1 MHSVIIILGNS
12 KSSVMDKRINRALVE
27 YNKPLY
33 NESDDAESDLVPRK
47 RFILITGT
55 PTETRYMYNYLIEKE
70 VHNGDIAVDDK
81 ACNTVSNLI
90 NSANIITSS
99 LAINPTRITVCTSTY
114 HIKRSIVISRVVMG
128 KWIPIVDYIHT
139 NENVTETE
147 AARENNCL
155 SYFLDTVVARIPMD

>member
-1 MHSVIIILGNS
+1 M
-12 KSSVMDKRINRALVE
+12 
-27 YNKPLY
+27 
-33 NESDDAESDLVPRK
+33 
-47 RFILITGT
+47 
-55 PTETRYMYNYLIEKE
+55 
-70 VHNGDIAVDDK
+70 
-81 ACNTVSNLI
+81 
-90 NSANIITSS
+90 
-99 LAINPTRITVCTSTY
+99 CTSTY